1 MELELWN
8 KYSEDADNAL
18 TFQLVEIVVD
28 KCSEGVFG
36 RSLYWSSS
44 YHRLELPS
52 GRQREVWPILRE
64 SG

>member
-36 RSLYWSSS
+36 RPLY
-44 YHRLELPS
+44 
-52 GRQREVWPILRE
+52 
-64 SG
+64 